1 MELKMAA
8 AEALAGSVGKELTPD
23 YVIPN
28 SLESRVFLFLK
39 LLIGRFLLW
48 LLKLLLRQVFIRN

>member
-1 MELKMAA
+1 MAA